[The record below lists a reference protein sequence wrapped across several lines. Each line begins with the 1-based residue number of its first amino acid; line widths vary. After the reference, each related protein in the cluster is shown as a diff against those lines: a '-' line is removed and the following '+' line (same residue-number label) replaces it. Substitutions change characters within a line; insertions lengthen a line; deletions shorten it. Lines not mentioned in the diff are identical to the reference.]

1 MPVPGHLL
9 ILGQKADLLGIRVMD
24 AAGANNF
31 QVREAR
37 HLVQGLPGSD
47 LIPIASDDHPFF
59 MVARPALFSTS
70 LAFFERQT
78 LTCVD

>member
-47 LIPIASDDHPFF
+47 LIPIASDDH
-59 MVARPALFSTS
+59 LFLWSPGQPS
-70 LAFFERQT
+70 SQRHWLASKGKP
-78 LTCVD
+78 